1 MENVLERTSALD
13 PVWNR
18 PSEQVVCQIPM
29 EKEIM
34 YVFTISVI
42 VNHYYFLS
50 QTTGWL
56 TVEIIHACL
65 HLNLSVLL

>member
-29 EKEIM
+29 EKEIT

-42 VNHYYFLS
+42 VNHYYFLR

-56 TVEIIHACL
+56 TVRGNHSCTRI
-65 HLNLSVLL
+65 VP